1 MSDNMD
7 RTLEQIRR
15 NFETLKARWQ
25 QAMRQ
30 VEGNRLAAQSLAKLK
45 TIPGPPRYPIR
56 WSSERQRKAYFA
68 SRGFGRGIPSRR
80 TGEIVGAWQGE
91 FVATSDGGTLALI
104 NRNPAV
110 QFLQGAR
117 VQGFHLDTGWVQI
130 DDVEN
135 DAHKE
140 MGDIAV
146 ATFYEVGDPFQGV

>member
-1 MSDNMD
+1 MSNNVD
-7 RTLEQIRR
+7 RVLEQIRL

-25 QAMRQ
+25 KAMTQ
-30 VEGNRLAAQSLAKLK
+30 IEGSRLAAQSLAKLK
-45 TIPGPPRYPIR
+45 TIPGKPRYPIR

-68 SRGFGRGIPSRR
+68 SRGFGRGIPSMR
-80 TGEIVGAWQGE
+80 TGEIVGAWQGQ
-91 FVATSDGGTLALI
+91 FVATSEGGTLTLI
-104 NRNPAV
+104 NSNPAV
-110 QFLQGAR
+110 QYLQGAR

-130 DDVEN
+130 DDVVT

>member
-1 MSDNMD
+1 MSSQIDQL
-7 RTLEQIRR
+7 LENIRR
-15 NFETLKARWQ
+15 NFETLKDRWQ
-25 QAMRQ
+25 KTMTQI
-30 VEGNRLAAQSLAKLK
+30 EGNRLAAQSLAKLK
-45 TIPGPPRYPIR
+45 AIPGPPHHPIL

-68 SRGFGRGIPSRR
+68 SGGFGRGIPSTR

-91 FVATSDGGTLALI
+91 FVANSEGGTLTLI

-117 VQGFHLDTGWVQI
+117 MQGFHVDTGWVPL
-130 DDVEN
+130 DDVTTS
-135 DAHKE
+135 AHKE

>member
-1 MSDNMD
+1 MADQLD
-7 RTLEQIRR
+7 QVIAQVVRRLES
-15 NFETLKARWQ
+15 LMVRWQ
-25 QAMRQ
+25 AAMTQ
-30 VEGNRLAAQSLAKLK
+30 IDGNRLAGRSLTKLK

-68 SRGFGRGIPSRR
+68 TRGFGRGIPSRR
-80 TGEIVGAWQGE
+80 TGEIVGAWDAE
-91 FVATSDGGTLALI
+91 FVSNGKGGTLMMI

-110 QFLQGAR
+110 QYLQGAR

-135 DAHKE
+135 DAMKE

-146 ATFYEVGDPFQGV
+146 ATFYEVGNPFGEV